1 MINLEYSISNEEI
14 VEASLKVPNFLE
26 LSKKIKVPYVS
37 LMARIKEETDL
48 EKEVIRNFQANRSE
62 VVYNVMDT
70 SLTGCKNPID
80 EVKTLI
86 SKGERIVIV
95 SPVLKELTNNI
106 KHFADLCASN
116 SRNVMSMACADSE
129 NFENVLVEE
138 NPAFIPDDQIL
149 QFCMENNKISNIV
162 LLTADKELCL
172 KARQYM
178 INVKFFAVNKKKES
192 DQVFEVNGLSQ
203 LFISQ
208 LGQKIKLNVAEND
221 SRGLIFNIS
230 QYNNDK
236 LKTSVFANGLEYKSD
251 EISLSRDD
259 EIWMAL
265 QDYNNQIV
273 FLVFSVLVEKG
284 ERMLYCKSR
293 FNATT
298 SEEEERLYGNYL
310 LFVKEFK
317 YNLSLQQK

>member
-14 VEASLKVPNFLE
+14 VEASLNVPNFLE

-48 EKEVIRNFQANRSE
+48 EKEVIRNFQANRSD

-138 NPAFIPDDQIL
+138 NPVKSRFLKKSDTDDDQI
-149 QFCMENNKISNIV
+149 F
-162 LLTADKELCL
+162 ADKQNE
-172 KARQYM
+172 
-178 INVKFFAVNKKKES
+178 
-192 DQVFEVNGLSQ
+192 
-203 LFISQ
+203 
-208 LGQKIKLNVAEND
+208 
-221 SRGLIFNIS
+221 
-230 QYNNDK
+230 
-236 LKTSVFANGLEYKSD
+236 
-251 EISLSRDD
+251 
-259 EIWMAL
+259 
-265 QDYNNQIV
+265 
-273 FLVFSVLVEKG
+273 
-284 ERMLYCKSR
+284 
-293 FNATT
+293 
-298 SEEEERLYGNYL
+298 
-310 LFVKEFK
+310 
-317 YNLSLQQK
+317 SLQGRVAVAALLALSFAFHHFL